1 MQYSATNNVS
11 FAYNNTLHNQSVN
24 CNLPNL
30 ISVTPIIPFTSTTN
44 VSLAPTGNTHTSSFT
59 STTNASLA
67 PTCNTPT
74 LSLTSTTDPS
84 HGTSCTT
91 TASTHSYVQ
100 LSTQIL
106 SSAGVAPNNTQI
118 LPSTGVAPNSTQI
131 LSVIKC
137 DETLAAASSTF
148 EAFSE
153 ILLTDPTFDTT
164 LTCKSPTNDSTSTYK
179 TSGDIFT
186 ASNTQIKYTT
196 CNATN
201 TQIQ

>member
-44 VSLAPTGNTHTSSFT
+44 VSLAPTGNTHT
-59 STTNASLA
+59 
-67 PTCNTPT
+67 
-74 LSLTSTTDPS
+74 SLTSTTDPS